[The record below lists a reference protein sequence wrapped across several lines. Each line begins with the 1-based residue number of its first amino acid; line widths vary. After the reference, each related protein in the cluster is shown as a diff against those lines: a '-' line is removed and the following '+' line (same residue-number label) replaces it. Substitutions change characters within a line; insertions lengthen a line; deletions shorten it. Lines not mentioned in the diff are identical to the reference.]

1 MKIAADTSKLKL
13 IVPGA
18 MALVMSA
25 CFCIGP
31 LLPAQ
36 AQANKSETFSS
47 RDDQTHK
54 SVQAVNAVNSVAAAG
69 AFAYD
74 SADSPAK
81 RWFEAVDEK
90 VLSYAKSEKEN
101 FILSRHFNQELERV
115 QEWSH
120 IAQTVAIKYKRL
132 ASVLRNLKTPPG
144 HEDLAEYG
152 SMLAD
157 YYDDSAAIYDDLT
170 KPRPPSKTMEDLEEQ
185 LALIESRSKG
195 VKRMQSSLSHMDDS
209 LRRKYRV
216 HKRMDDALSKYIFG
230 K

>member
-1 MKIAADTSKLKL
+1 MKRAADTSKLKL

-90 VLSYAKSEKEN
+90 VISYSKTEKEN
-101 FILSRHFNQELERV
+101 FVLNRHFNQELERV
-115 QEWSH
+115 QEWTNT
-120 IAQTVAIKYKRL
+120 AQAVAVKYKHL
-132 ASVLRNLKTPPG
+132 ASKLRNLKAPPG
-144 HEDLAEYG
+144 HEDLSEYG
-152 SMLAD
+152 KMLAD

-170 KPRPPSKTMEDLEEQ
+170 KPRPPAKTMEDLEEQ
-185 LALIESRSKG
+185 LDLIESRSKG
-195 VKRMQSSLSHMDDS
+195 VKRMQSSLSHLDDS